1 MAKYPGVPDWNARE
15 EKARQREE
23 ERVQE
28 EQRKKRDRIR
38 AALKHEQDVR
48 KARGI
53 PEPDMPGPTG
63 DGWNY

>member
-1 MAKYPGVPDWNARE
+1 MAKLPGVPDWYAIE
-15 EKARQREE
+15 QKAAQREG
-23 ERVQE
+23 ERVEE

-48 KARGI
+48 KARGL